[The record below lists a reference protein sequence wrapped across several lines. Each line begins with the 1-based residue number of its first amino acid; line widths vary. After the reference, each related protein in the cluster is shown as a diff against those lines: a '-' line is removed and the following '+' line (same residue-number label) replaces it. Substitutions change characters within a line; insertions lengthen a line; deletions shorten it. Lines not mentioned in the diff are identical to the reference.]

1 MAWCTAKAASVSGTE
16 ERQREREMYRSS
28 TSEKKSRQRDTR
40 CWAVGWAVRSTSVG
54 GTSLVDEGGAVV
66 VGGMEEFITAAA
78 IVAGFYSRCARD
90 SIQMWS
96 L

>member
-1 MAWCTAKAASVSGTE
+1 MAWCTVKAVSVGAMV
-16 ERQREREMYRSS
+16 ERQRERDLYRSS

-40 CWAVGWAVRSTSVG
+40 CWAVGCAVRSTSVG
-54 GTSLVDEGGAVV
+54 GTSLVDDGGAVV

-78 IVAGFYSRCARD
+78 IVAGFYRRYARD